1 MTDTMDS
8 TALLMQELAGTDIK
22 FYWQPAVGAEA
33 KSLLPELEMILSQL
47 ANFHVF
53 HWKLAEQLQR
63 FPLADGIDIW
73 NMFFECA
80 SKINGTHWALMEFVA
95 ENCPQQFLEDATI
108 LTKLTTPF
116 RNKQ

>member
-1 MTDTMDS
+1 MDS

-73 NMFFECA
+73 NMFLKCA
-80 SKINGTHWALMEFVA
+80 SKINSTHWALMEFVA
-95 ENCPQQFLEDATI
+95 ENSQQQFLNDAVI
-108 LTKLTTPF
+108 LAKLASPF
-116 RNKQ
+116 RDRQ